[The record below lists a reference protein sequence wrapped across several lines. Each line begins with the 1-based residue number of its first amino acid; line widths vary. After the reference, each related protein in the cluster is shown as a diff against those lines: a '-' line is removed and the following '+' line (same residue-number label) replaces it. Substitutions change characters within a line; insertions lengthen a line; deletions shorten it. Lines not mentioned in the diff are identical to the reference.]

1 MEKWGCSD
9 LASDCVQQT
18 DPAENSV
25 VLTVPTLLSIVSS
38 LILSPLLM

>member
-1 MEKWGCSD
+1 MEKWGCSG

-25 VLTVPTLLSIVSS
+25 VLTAPTISIVSS
-38 LILSPLLM
+38 